1 MTAGAP
7 PPPPDPASGDEA
19 RTTLWAVLRG
29 LGTSDEEIA
38 RAEED
43 GTLTLLTVERMMV
56 PEPGRYDL
64 DEVGRRTG
72 LSPDL
77 LTRLWRSLGYPEPR
91 PGDKAFND
99 ADVEILARVGELV
112 ELDPEREPLVLQ
124 VSRVLGSSMARIAA
138 AEVDVISGPSAR
150 PGDVSG
156 ENVDEQVVTG
166 AGALL
171 SLMPRILEQAWRRH
185 LQAAVRRRMVAVA
198 GADRVEV
205 VVGFADLVGFT
216 ALSQQVS
223 DVELSGIVGDFEA
236 LAYDVVTAG
245 GGRVVKTIGDEVMFS
260 VGTPKAAAEIALSL
274 SEGTRA
280 SDELSD
286 VRVGMAFGP
295 VLDRE
300 GDLYG
305 PVVNLASR
313 ITAIA
318 LPGSVVVGPDLAAAL
333 RDDPAYVVKPMRPRY
348 LKNIGRVGIH
358 VLRRAQPP
366 PSGRFS
372 DRRQALRDAVR
383 ARY

>member
-1 MTAGAP
+1 MTDDAAPAGNR
-7 PPPPDPASGDEA
+7 DPARS
-19 RTTLWAVLRG
+19 TLWAVLRG

-38 RAEED
+38 RAERD

-64 DEVGRRTG
+64 DEVTRRTG

-112 ELDPEREPLVLQ
+112 EHDPDREPLVLQ

-138 AEVDVISGPSAR
+138 AEVDVIRGPSAP
-150 PGDVSG
+150 PGDTDAL
-156 ENVDEQVVTG
+156 VDEEVVSG

-171 SLMPRILEQAWRRH
+171 SMMPRILEQAWRRH

-198 GADRVEV
+198 GNDRADV

-223 DVELSGIVGDFEA
+223 EVELSGIVGEFEA
-236 LAYDVVTAG
+236 LAFDVITAG
-245 GGRVVKTIGDEVMFS
+245 GGRVVKTIGDEVMFTVAS
-260 VGTPKAAAEIALSL
+260 PKAAAEIALSL

-280 SDELSD
+280 SDELGD
-286 VRVGMAFGP
+286 VRVGMASGP

-300 GDLYG
+300 GDLFG

-318 LPGSVVVGPDLAAAL
+318 LPGSVVIGPELAAAL
-333 RDDPAYVVKPMRPRY
+333 EDDPDYVVKPMRPRY
-348 LKNIGRVGIH
+348 LKHIGRVH
-358 VLRRAQPP
+358 LRVLRRADPEAG
-366 PSGRFS
+366 PSRFA

>member
-1 MTAGAP
+1 MSGDPAGP
-7 PPPPDPASGDEA
+7 PPNDAA
-19 RTTLWAVLRG
+19 RATLWAVLRG
-29 LGTSDEEIA
+29 LGTSDEDIA
-38 RAEED
+38 QAEKD
-43 GTLTLLTVERMMV
+43 GTLTLLTVEKMMV

-64 DEVGRRTG
+64 EEVTRRTG
-72 LSPDL
+72 ISADL
-77 LTRLWRSLGYPEPR
+77 LARLWRSLGYPEPR
-91 PGDKAFND
+91 PGDKTFSE

-112 ELDPEREPLVLQ
+112 EVDGERQAPLVLQ
-124 VSRVLGSSMARIAA
+124 ISRVIGSSMARVASA
-138 AEVDVISGPSAR
+138 QVDVIAGPNAR
-150 PGDVSG
+150 LGNDDV
-156 ENVDEQVVTG
+156 EIDERFVSS

-171 SLMPRILEQAWRRH
+171 PLMPRILELAWRRH
-185 LQAAVRRRMVAVA
+185 LQAAVRRRMVAV
-198 GADRVEV
+198 GENRVDV

-216 ALSQQVS
+216 ALSQQMNEI
-223 DVELSGIVGDFEA
+223 ELSGVVGEFEA

-260 VGTPKAAAEIALSL
+260 VASPTAAAEIALSL

-318 LPGSVVVGPDLAAAL
+318 LPGSVVVDPELAAAL
-333 RDDPAYVVKPMRPRY
+333 EGDPGYVVRPMRPRY
-348 LKNIGRVGIH
+348 LKHIGRVALH
-358 VLRRAQPP
+358 VLRRSGPEK
-366 PSGRFS
+366 PSRFT